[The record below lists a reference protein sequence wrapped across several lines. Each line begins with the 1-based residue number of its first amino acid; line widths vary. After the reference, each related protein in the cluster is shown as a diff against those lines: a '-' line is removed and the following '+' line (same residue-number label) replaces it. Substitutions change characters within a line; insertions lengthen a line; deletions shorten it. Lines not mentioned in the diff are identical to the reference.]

1 MENLYRSRV
10 KGRKLKQTSVFRIDL
25 NKIEGDGDFPC
36 PSCGV
41 IISPDDDSERVYK
54 IIDMETFEDGSLKNL
69 SLLCK
74 KCNSII
80 ILEGFETLRL
90 IDG

>member
-1 MENLYRSRV
+1 M
-10 KGRKLKQTSVFRIDL
+10 KQTSVFRIDL

-54 IIDMETFEDGSLKNL
+54 IIDMETFEDGSLKSL

-74 KCNSII
+74 
-80 ILEGFETLRL
+80 
-90 IDG
+90 